1 MHTGE
6 CCCPSSGEC
15 ARRTD
20 LAQGLPQH
28 PAIHQRVDDG
38 DGQAHDAHKD
48 VGARQ
53 VGNQDVG
60 DVAQLLLPG
69 DDEHQT
75 CVA

>member
-6 CCCPSSGEC
+6 CCCPSSGER
-15 ARRTD
+15 ARHTD

-28 PAIHQRVDDG
+28 PTIHQRVDDG
-38 DGQAHDAHKD
+38 DGQTNDAHKD

-53 VGNQDVG
+53 VGDQDVG

-69 DDEHQT
+69 NDEHQT
-75 CVA
+75 CIA